1 MANKPEI
8 RPAIVRPGD
17 LKPKYNL
24 SDSTIRG
31 WEERGLFPRRRKFG
45 PRVAG
50 WFREEFDTSLRRISN
65 GDSQVHTPT
74 DLNRRASPVTATP
87 REEGAQ

>member
-1 MANKPEI
+1 MI
-8 RPAIVRPGD
+8 QRPQSKIVRPAD
-17 LKPKYNL
+17 LKADYHL
-24 SDSTIRG
+24 ADTTIRG
-31 WEERGLFPRRRKFG
+31 WEEQNLFPRRRKFG
-45 PRVAG
+45 PRVTG
-50 WFREEFDTSLRRISN
+50 WFRDDFEAALRRISN